1 MVINCRTDC
10 SKGRNFDNVSKIG
23 FVFIV
28 IGKFILVS
36 IDTTLTAKG
45 NRVGQE
51 VSGYVCIHDLSPITD
66 GVLRDVDELRDQ
78 DVGDSLAAQEEDQQQ
93 EGFEGELATREHTS
107 RSDAG

>member
-1 MVINCRTDC
+1 MTH
-10 SKGRNFDNVSKIG
+10 RN
-23 FVFIV
+23 IV
-28 IGKFILVS
+28 TKQHDSSPCCISFCQTWLRPAQRRLQ
-36 IDTTLTAKG
+36 D
-45 NRVGQE
+45 RQREQE
-51 VSGYVCIHDLSPITD
+51 ASGYVRIHDLSPITD